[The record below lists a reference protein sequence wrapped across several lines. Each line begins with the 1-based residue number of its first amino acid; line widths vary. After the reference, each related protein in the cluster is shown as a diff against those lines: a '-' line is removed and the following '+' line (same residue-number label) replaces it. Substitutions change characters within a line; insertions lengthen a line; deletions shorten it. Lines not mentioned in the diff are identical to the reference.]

1 MHTNSGYCNF
11 RRDASFSRQICHNR
25 DRRQNSTGNPYL
37 HWTGFLCDISN
48 RTLRFSPR
56 VGGVLATA
64 RVWCRLSWG
73 LCEAETPITETLV
86 KHPSV
91 HLKKLS
97 VFCRTRS
104 SQASSPNV
112 FGDCTKVLFQQLI
125 HPLQCLCSFT
135 FSLSDTHTHTPKHI
149 LQMYIFVKT
158 LYVPKALALTLITH
172 AAVSQ
177 SFKLETRVTPFTK
190 AIG

>member
-48 RTLRFSPR
+48 RSLRFSPR
-56 VGGVLATA
+56 AGGFLATA

-73 LCEAETPITETLV
+73 LCEAETPITEMLV

-97 VFCRTRS
+97 VFCRTAALD
-104 SQASSPNV
+104 QVKLLLQMCFA
-112 FGDCTKVLFQQLI
+112 FGGLTSADCTKVLFQQLI

-135 FSLSDTHTHTPKHI
+135 FSLSDTHTHPNTCI
-149 LQMYIFVKT
+149 SL
-158 LYVPKALALTLITH
+158 
-172 AAVSQ
+172 
-177 SFKLETRVTPFTK
+177 
-190 AIG
+190 